1 MRQFKKVIH
10 IFGEF
15 KILSKNMICLDEE
28 IRRKFKLRNFNKVFQ
43 ITKRENFEIHS
54 KKKEIEIP
62 QVVELLIG

>member
-1 MRQFKKVIH
+1 
-10 IFGEF
+10 
-15 KILSKNMICLDEE
+15 MICLDEE